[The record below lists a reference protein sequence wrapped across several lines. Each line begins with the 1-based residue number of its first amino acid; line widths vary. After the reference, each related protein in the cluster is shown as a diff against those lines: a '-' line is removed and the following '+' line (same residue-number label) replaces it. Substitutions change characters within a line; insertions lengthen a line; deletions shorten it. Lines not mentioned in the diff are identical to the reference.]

1 MRRPVRARR
10 NIAACAGAAA
20 LLLGGAAR
28 AAPQVL
34 ATLEYEVAPDANGC
48 SDSEE
53 FGANVARQLRYDP
66 FRADADRRVSVQI
79 ARKEAGFEGHI
90 KWTDADGHL
99 GGDRHLKS
107 RSADCREIG
116 ASLAFSVAVQ
126 IQLLSTLAPPPEP
139 PPPPPPP
146 PAVPTVIAPPP
157 PPPPPAKVPT
167 WSVGLGPAL
176 AIGVA
181 PETTGLARLFVS
193 GRRDRFSLELA
204 VDAALPATRHE
215 VDGSGFSLDRFA
227 AGTAG
232 CAHFRMLAGCL
243 TATGGLLRA
252 SGVGVN
258 APASPTGWFSQL
270 GARVAATL
278 DFGDRFFATARVDG
292 LVMLSPWTVT
302 LNDIAAWTTPRVGAL
317 IGLDLGAR
325 FF

>member
-20 LLLGGAAR
+20 LLLGGAAH

-48 SDSEE
+48 PDSEE

-90 KWTDADGHL
+90 KWTDAEGHL

-126 IQLLSTLAPPPEP
+126 IQLLSTLAPPPE

>member
-48 SDSEE
+48 PDSEE

-157 PPPPPAKVPT
+157 PPPPPARVPT